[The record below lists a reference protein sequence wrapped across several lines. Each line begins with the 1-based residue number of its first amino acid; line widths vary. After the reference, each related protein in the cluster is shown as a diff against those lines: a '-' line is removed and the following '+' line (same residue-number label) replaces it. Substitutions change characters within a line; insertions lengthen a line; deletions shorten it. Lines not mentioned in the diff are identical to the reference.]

1 MLKLCVKIGWKLHR
15 AAMSKLTL
23 VRRGFEGIKISGDKD
38 LKSTGTPFP
47 PCVSHNAKSEKQL
60 LCSSFLGS
68 KLGGRGSP
76 ILGEGLPP
84 DCTFTLSRRDYVQ
97 CGLTNETML
106 QITTI
111 KCNCSKTYN
120 SLYFFLQQLHVNGV
134 IKSAV

>member
-1 MLKLCVKIGWKLHR
+1 
-15 AAMSKLTL
+15 MSKLTL

-38 LKSTGTPFP
+38 LKSTGTSFP
-47 PCVSHNAKSEKQL
+47 PCVSHNAKSENNSYVL
-60 LCSSFLGS
+60 HFEAPNWE
-68 KLGGRGSP
+68 GGVAP

-106 QITTI
+106 PITTN

-120 SLYFFLQQLHVNGV
+120 SL
-134 IKSAV
+134 